1 MYEQNY
7 PSGQSAPTVDPEPAP
22 NLTEGWLW
30 RKAKITYDKGWY
42 RLKDGEL
49 ICQGGDRKKDEALGK
64 VSGAVTTSEERLEF
78 TLCAP
83 LVTLETARLALPMPT
98 LASRPTPARQT
109 RSSRRAPS
117 AFAPRARRSSTDG
130 WPRVCC
136 RRTSYSMYY
145 SRGCAAG
152 GSTGWLL
159 HHADAILVFWSV
171 CPCQSMQ
178 LSVSRNTRLTRD
190 ARGPRTRTRACVR
203 VRCVGGKY
211 MEQ

>member
-42 RLKDGEL
+42 RLRDGEL
-49 ICQGGDRKKDEALGK
+49 ICQGSDRKKDEALGK

-83 LVTLETARLALPMPT
+83 LATLETARLACRGPCLRSPHAHP
-98 LASRPTPARQT
+98 PAWQT

-117 AFAPRARRSSTDG
+117 AFAPRAGRSSTDG
-130 WPRVCC
+130 WPRACC
-136 RRTSYSMYY
+136 RRTSYNACTK
-145 SRGCAAG
+145 GCAAG

-171 CPCQSMQ
+171 CPCLVHAALQS
-178 LSVSRNTRLTRD
+178 LGEYSSH
-190 ARGPRTRTRACVR
+190 ARGRGETRVLWTVD
-203 VRCVGGKY
+203 
-211 MEQ
+211 